1 MTARLRSPR
10 IRSVARHVGVVLP
23 IMAAIVVIGVVIFAA
38 TGSLGAG
45 IGALFVLFL
54 ITWVPSVALAGRL
67 DFQLDANNPR
77 VLIEP
82 DAVLIP
88 QPEGPPLRLPRAGLK
103 ARVGWYSQRAPTAAN
118 PVVTGAWG
126 VFLHLRSAEHDLFL
140 HGDDAIEDAAI
151 RGVKRF
157 TSPPADKPRPEVRIW
172 ARELLVLAE
181 ELGVLAR
188 R

>member
-10 IRSVARHVGVVLP
+10 ARSVARHLAVVLP
-23 IMAAIVVIGVVIFAA
+23 IMAIDVVLGVVVFAA

-45 IGALFVLFL
+45 IGALLVLFL
-54 ITWVPSVALAGRL
+54 ITWGPAVALAGRL
-67 DFQLDANNPR
+67 DFQLDANNPTVR
-77 VLIEP
+77 IEP

-88 QPEGPPLRLPRAGLK
+88 QAEGPPLRLPRAGLK
-103 ARVGWYSQRAPTAAN
+103 VSVGWYSQRAPTAAN
-118 PVVTGAWG
+118 PVVTGARG
-126 VFLHLRSAEHDLFL
+126 VFLHLRSAEHDLVL
-140 HGDDAIEDAAI
+140 HGEDAIEDAPG

-157 TSPPADKPRPEVRIW
+157 TSPPADKPRPELRIW

-181 ELGVLAR
+181 ELGALAR